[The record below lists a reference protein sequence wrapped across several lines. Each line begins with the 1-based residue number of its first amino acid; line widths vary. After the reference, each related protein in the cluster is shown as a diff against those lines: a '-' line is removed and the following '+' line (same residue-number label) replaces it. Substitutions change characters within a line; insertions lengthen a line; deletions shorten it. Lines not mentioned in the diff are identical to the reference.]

1 MRRLQLKRYINEETP
16 IFESREKAL
25 EYFSLM
31 VSETDNRHMVGGGLY
46 GEPVVAKYYDIDGVV
61 QLILGIGVE
70 NGYGVGYHIIDTA
83 KLSEDIK
90 LNKETIDNTIKDL
103 DDVKHSIND
112 NVATIKMVESSS
124 ANIRDEYALI
134 NGKDKTLGE
143 HIKIYKDNALVDA
156 QIGFKGATGVTEE
169 TVDGK
174 KSYKLQYDTDELDKD
189 HEFLYIVYRNEEGSL
204 TFVGIDYENFLM
216 EAEFGDGLKV
226 LDHVVSI
233 NIMEGEE
240 FLEIDEN
247 GAIKTKGIHE
257 AINESAQSIKDEFN
271 TTIDEKIAIE
281 AQTRKEQDEILQN
294 QITEN
299 KVSSKDII
307 VEPSATGTKLSLQ
320 VDNNTITKTADAET
334 IYDSGIAVLGTLLKI
349 KSVTPSSAAIKQAY
363 QLEGANGQPIGDVIE
378 IAKESALSRVETG
391 KLGDTIDSA
400 TGTYTSRADGN
411 DTLNFIYL
419 RNDGTYELV
428 AVEISKYFTD
438 AHFGK
443 GLSNEDNVVS
453 IKEGDGNE
461 YLVVG
466 DDTLSVIGV
475 DAAIDTACKTILA
488 DAKEYADSQISK
500 SSETINSTIQDAINQ
515 INNGKVVDVEYNKEG
530 NKYIWLKLAD
540 GTHSVGF
547 DASDFIK
554 DGMLND
560 VVLDDSKNTLTFTW
574 NIDGG
579 EKSTVISLDKFM
591 DIYTSG
597 NDFIGIDGKVIT
609 ARVDNEGGFANTLA
623 STDFVKN
630 SAETTLTAANKH
642 TDDKIDILN
651 GDYETPGSV
660 VHTISD
666 SIIVNGPTI
675 TTVTPE
681 EAGNIHSLIRR
692 VNVVGKGVEYY
703 ASSNAKDMFYTKED
717 GTTVNLNDYIKEL
730 EGRVSNIENNL
741 DSMIMD
747 VLKSVLVGTD
757 KEIKVSE
764 NGGKM
769 TIGFA
774 DDAIFG
780 EN

>member
-1 MRRLQLKRYINEETP
+1 MKRLQFKRYINEETP

-31 VSETDNRHMVGGGLY
+31 TSETDNRHMIGGGLY
-46 GEPVVAKYYDIDGVV
+46 GEPVVAKYYDVEGNE
-61 QLILGIGVE
+61 QLLLGIGVE
-70 NGYGVGYHIIDTA
+70 NGYGIGYHIIDSA
-83 KLSEDIK
+83 KLIEDIK
-90 LNKETIDNTIKDL
+90 TNKDSIDSAIKDL
-103 DDVKHSIND
+103 DKVKEAIND
-112 NVATIKMVESSS
+112 NIATIKIVESSS
-124 ANIRDEYALI
+124 ENVKDEYALV
-134 NGKDKTLGE
+134 NGKDETLGE

-174 KSYKLQYDTDELDKD
+174 KSYKLQYNADEMDKD
-189 HEFLYIVYRNEEGSL
+189 HEFLYIVYRNEEGAL

-216 EAEFGDGLKV
+216 EAEFGNGLKV

-233 NIMEGEE
+233 NIMDGEE
-240 FLEIDEN
+240 FLDFDEN

-257 AINESAQSIKDEFN
+257 AINDSAQSVKDEIN
-271 TTIDEKIAIE
+271 TTIDEKINAE
-281 AQTRKEQDEILQN
+281 AQTRKEQDELLQN

-349 KSVTPSSAAIKQAY
+349 KSVTPSSAAIKKAY
-363 QLEGANGQPIGDVIE
+363 QLEGADGKAIGDVIE
-378 IAKESALSRVETG
+378 INKESALSGVEMG
-391 KLGDTIDSA
+391 KVGDTIDST
-400 TGTYTSRADGN
+400 TGQYISRGDGN

-419 RNDGTYELV
+419 ENDGTYKLV

-443 GLSNEDNVVS
+443 GLSNEDNVIS

-475 DAAIDTACKTILA
+475 DAAIAEAAKTTLA
-488 DAKEYADSQISK
+488 DAKEYADAQIAK
-500 SSETINSTIQDAINQ
+500 STEAINNTK
-515 INNGKVVDVEYNKEG
+515 IVDVEYNKE
-530 NKYIWLKLAD
+530 NNNYIWLKLAD
-540 GTHSVGF
+540 GSHTVGF
-547 DASDFIK
+547 DASVFIK

-560 VVLDDSKNTLTFTW
+560 VALDETKNTLTFTW

-630 SAETTLTAANKH
+630 TAADTLAEANKH
-642 TDDKIDILN
+642 TDEKIDILN

-692 VNVVGKGVEYY
+692 VNVVGKGIEYY

-741 DSMIMD
+741 ESMIMNA
-747 VLKSVLVGTD
+747 LKNVLVGTD
-757 KEIKVSE
+757 KEIKITE
-764 NGGKM
+764 NNGKM

-780 EN
+780 EV

>member
-1 MRRLQLKRYINEETP
+1 MKRLQFKRYINEETP

-31 VSETDNRHMVGGGLY
+31 TSETDNRHMVGGGLY
-46 GEPVVAKYYDIDGVV
+46 GEPVVAKYYDVDGNE
-61 QLILGIGVE
+61 QLLLGIGVE
-70 NGYGVGYHIIDTA
+70 NGYGIGYHIIDSA
-83 KLSEDIK
+83 KLIEDIK
-90 LNKETIDNTIKDL
+90 ANKN
-103 DDVKHSIND
+103 SINDAIKNIDEFKNEIKD
-112 NVATIKMVESSS
+112 NVATIKVVEAS
-124 ANIRDEYALI
+124 NENVRDEYALI
-134 NGKDKTLGE
+134 NAKNETLGE

-169 TVDGK
+169 IVDGK
-174 KSYKLQYDTDELDKD
+174 NTYKLQYDIDGLDKD
-189 HEFLYIVYRNEEGSL
+189 HEYLYIVYRNETGSL

-216 EAEFGDGLKV
+216 EAEFDKGLKV
-226 LDHVVSI
+226 LDHVVSV
-233 NIMEGEE
+233 NIADGDE
-240 FLEIDEN
+240 FIGFDDN
-247 GAIKTKGIHE
+247 GVIKTKGIHE
-257 AINESAQSIKDEFN
+257 AINDSAQSVKEEINAVIE
-271 TTIDEKIAIE
+271 EKINVE
-281 AQTRKEQDEILQN
+281 AQTRKEQDENLQN

-307 VEPSATGTKLSLQ
+307 VEPSATGTKLTLQ
-320 VDNNTITKTADAET
+320 VDNNTITKTANAET
-334 IYDSGIAVLGTLLKI
+334 IYDSGIAILGTMLKI
-349 KSVTPSSAAIKQAY
+349 KAVTPSSTAIKQAY
-363 QLEGANGQPIGDVIE
+363 QLEGADGKAIGDVIE
-378 IAKESALSRVETG
+378 INKESSLYDVRPG
-391 KLGDTIDSA
+391 KLGDTIDST
-400 TGTYTSRADGN
+400 TGEYISQGEGN

-428 AVEISKYFTD
+428 AVEISRYFTD

-443 GLSNEDNVVS
+443 GLSNQDNVIS

-466 DDTLSVIGV
+466 EDTLSVIGV
-475 DAAIDTACKTILA
+475 DAAIDKSSKSVLTE
-488 DAKEYADSQISK
+488 AKEYADTQITK
-500 SSETINSTIQDAINQ
+500 STESINSV
-515 INNGKVVDVEYNKEG
+515 KVVDVEYNKE
-530 NKYIWLKLAD
+530 NNNYIWLKLAD
-540 GTHSVGF
+540 GSHTVGF
-547 DASDFIK
+547 DASVFIK

-560 VVLDDSKNTLTFTW
+560 VVLDDTKNTLTFTW

-630 SAETTLTAANKH
+630 TAADTLTEANKH
-642 TDDKIDILN
+642 TDEKIDILN

-660 VHTISD
+660 IHTISD

-692 VNVVGKGVEYY
+692 VNVVGKGIEYY

-741 DSMIMD
+741 ESMIMNA
-747 VLKSVLVGTD
+747 LKNVLVGTD
-757 KEIKVSE
+757 KEIKITE
-764 NGGKM
+764 NNGKI
-769 TIGFA
+769 TVGFA

-780 EN
+780 EV